1 MELENDELAH
11 FDPLVRKVVQTWVEA
26 GKVEV
31 EAENMERFIAELKH
45 EAGEAES
52 PYKMLKALAKQV
64 EVSEQVEEYYASRE
78 QLMDLVKPFVD
89 AW

>member
-1 MELENDELAH
+1 MDPETDELAA
-11 FDPLVRKVVQTWVEA
+11 FDPLVQQVVRTWIDAE
-26 GKVEV
+26 KIEV
-31 EAENMERFIAELKH
+31 EPENMERFIAELKH

-52 PYKMLKALAKQV
+52 PRKMLRALAKQV

-78 QLMDLVKPFVD
+78 QLMDLVRELVD